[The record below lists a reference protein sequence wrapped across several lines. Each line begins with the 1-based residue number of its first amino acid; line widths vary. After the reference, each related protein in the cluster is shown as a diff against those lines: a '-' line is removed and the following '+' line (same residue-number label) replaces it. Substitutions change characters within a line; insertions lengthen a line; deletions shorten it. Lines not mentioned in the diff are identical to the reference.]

1 MDFIYVVVE
10 EGPWYWIY
18 KGDGIGTLFGV
29 ALAKCTTER
38 SAKLIC
44 DALNTYKKGAA

>member
-1 MDFIYVVVE
+1 MNFIYVVVE

-18 KGDGIGTLFGV
+18 KGDGIGTLFGQP
-29 ALAKCTTER
+29 LAKSTTES

-44 DALNTYKKGAA
+44 DALNAYKKGAA